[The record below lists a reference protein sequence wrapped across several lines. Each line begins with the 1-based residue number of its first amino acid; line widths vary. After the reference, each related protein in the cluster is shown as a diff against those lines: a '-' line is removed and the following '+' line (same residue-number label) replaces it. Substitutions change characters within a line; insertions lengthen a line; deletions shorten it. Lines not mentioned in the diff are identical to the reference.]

1 MVIDILNKW
10 GKCVMLNFHNLDFTL
25 DKFHQLCSAIAGNYT
40 TITMERYLSA
50 GNEMPER
57 FVLMRH
63 DVDEWPKTALK
74 TARIEEEL
82 GIQATY
88 YFRTRN
94 NVFVPEIIR
103 EIEKMGHE
111 VGYHYEVLST
121 AKGDY
126 EKAIKLFEDDVNM
139 FREICNLKT
148 ICMHGKPL
156 SKYDNRDLWDV
167 YDFRDFGI
175 LGEAYL
181 SAGQELNYLN
191 DTGRGWNS
199 KNNLRDF
206 IPGKTE
212 QVFANTT
219 DDLIELIENGG
230 VSNFYISTHPDRW
243 TSNIFSWVLF
253 WLQDFTHNLGK
264 KLLMG
269 VRKSDSE

>member
-1 MVIDILNKW
+1 
-10 GKCVMLNFHNLDFTL
+10 MLNFHNLDFTL
-25 DKFHQLCSAIAGNYT
+25 DKFHQLCSAIADNCT
-40 TITMERYLSA
+40 TITMDRYMTA
-50 GNEMPER
+50 GDKLGEH

-63 DVDEWPKTALK
+63 DVDGRPRTALK

-94 NVFVPEIIR
+94 NVFVTEIIQ

-111 VGYHYEVLST
+111 IGYHYEVLST
-121 AKGDY
+121 AKGDC
-126 EKAIKLFEDDVNM
+126 EKAIKLFEDDVNK
-139 FREICNLKT
+139 FRNICNLKT
-148 ICMHGKPL
+148 ICMHGSPL
-156 SKYDNRDLWDV
+156 SKYDNRDIWNI

-181 SAGQELNYLN
+181 SAGEDLNYFT

-212 QVFANTT
+212 KVFADTT
-219 DDLIELIENGG
+219 DDLIKLVEGG
-230 VSNFYISTHPDRW
+230 EISNFYISLHPDRW
-243 TSNIFSWVLF
+243 TSNAVSWSLF
-253 WLQDFTHNLGK
+253 WLYDLANNSGK
-264 KLLMG
+264 KVLRV
-269 VRKSDSE
+269 VRK

>member
-1 MVIDILNKW
+1 
-10 GKCVMLNFHNLDFTL
+10 MLHFNDLDFTHE
-25 DKFHQLCSAIAGNYT
+25 KFHQLCSAIVDNYT
-40 TITMERYLSA
+40 TITMDKYVTA
-50 GNEMPER
+50 GNKLPER

-94 NVFVPEIIR
+94 DVFVPEIIK

-111 VGYHYEVLST
+111 IGYHYETLGT

-126 EKAIKLFEDDVNM
+126 KEAIKLFEDDVHK

-148 ICMHGKPL
+148 ISMHGNVL
-156 SKYDNRDLWDV
+156 SKYDGRDLWNV
-167 YDFRDFGI
+167 YDFKDFGI

-181 SAGQELNYLN
+181 SAGEDLNYFT

-212 QVFANTT
+212 KVFADTT
-219 DDLIELIENGG
+219 DDLIELIEGG
-230 VSNFYISTHPDRW
+230 EVSNFYISLHPDRW
-243 TSNIFSWVLF
+243 TSTSFSWSLF
-253 WLQDFTHNLGK
+253 WLRDLAFNLGK
-264 KLLMG
+264 KFLMG
-269 VRKSDSE
+269 VRK